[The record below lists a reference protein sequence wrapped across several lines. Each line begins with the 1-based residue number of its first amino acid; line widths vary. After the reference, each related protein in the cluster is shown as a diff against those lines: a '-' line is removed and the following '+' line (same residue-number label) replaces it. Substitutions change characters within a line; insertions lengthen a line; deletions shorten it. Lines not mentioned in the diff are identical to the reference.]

1 MGKLESSEGHRMT
14 LTEIADR
21 IGCDKGT
28 TAHEAHGYT
37 RIYESAIQEKCTL
50 LEIGIDTGLS
60 LLMWHEW
67 SEELDLIAI
76 DNRTETMT
84 DELFMIADLHHC
96 DQGSVD
102 SLEDFANGMSRVD
115 VIIDDGSHRPNDQL
129 LTLETLWKL
138 LRSGG
143 KYFIEDLHCSAWFPE
158 AEQAHARITAFA
170 VASDWGGGFG
180 DVK

>member
-1 MGKLESSEGHRMT
+1 MT
-14 LTEIADR
+14 LTEIANR

-28 TAHEAHGYT
+28 TAHEKHGYT
-37 RIYESAIQEKCTL
+37 KIYESAINEECTL
-50 LEIGIDTGLS
+50 LEIGIDNGLS
-60 LLMWHEW
+60 LRMWAEW

-84 DELFMIADLHHC
+84 DDLFMIADLHHC

-102 SLEDFANGMSRVD
+102 SLEDFANGMCRVD

-129 LTLETLWKL
+129 LTLEVFWKL

-158 AEQAHARITAFA
+158 AERAHARITAFA
-170 VASDWGGGFG
+170 KRTGAAHSFFCNNKLAML
-180 DVK
+180 VKP